1 MAATNKERSPAIRLT
16 AQERRD
22 AIIDAVMHDF
32 AVGGFDATPAAV
44 FAMRAGASQPDLA
57 GQAMP
62 SVAAALDLPEAWS

>member
-1 MAATNKERSPAIRLT
+1 MAATNRERSPAIRLT

-22 AIIDAVMHDF
+22 AIIDAAVHEL
-32 AVGGFDATPAAV
+32 AVGRFNATPAAV